1 MGPAPV
7 VRLQFVLLDTRQL
20 EKTNANVLPVMP
32 VDAVGLGNEKK
43 LSKFFLENIHFLGN
57 FLFIK

>member
-43 LSKFFLENIHFLGN
+43 IVKIFPRKYPFSWKFFIY
-57 FLFIK
+57 